1 MELTIWQPF
10 GFDRFHS
17 RINDLFDESLGR
29 SRGSATSARSIW
41 SPPVDVLESTDS
53 YLVRAELPGMNKEDF
68 NLEVK
73 DGVLTL
79 SGERKLEAPVNGV
92 EYRSVERF
100 AGKFSRSFYLPQ
112 TVKQDGIQATY
123 RDGVLE
129 IRVPKMEH
137 VKARQITIN
146 VN

>member
-10 GFDRFHS
+10 GSDRFHS

-29 SRGSATSARSIW
+29 SRGSPTSARSIC
-41 SPPVDVLESTDS
+41 SPPVDVLESPDS

-79 SGERKLEAPVNGV
+79 SGERKLEAPANGV
-92 EYRSVERF
+92 EYRNVERF
-100 AGKFSRSFYLPQ
+100 AGKFSRSFSLPQ
-112 TVKQDGIQATY
+112 TIKQDEIQASY
-123 RDGVLE
+123 RDGILE
-129 IRVPKMEH
+129 IHLPKSEH
-137 VKARQITIN
+137 AKVRQIT
-146 VN
+146 VNN

>member
-1 MELTIWQPF
+1 
-10 GFDRFHS
+10 
-17 RINDLFDESLGR
+17 
-29 SRGSATSARSIW
+29 
-41 SPPVDVLESTDS
+41 VDVLESADS
-53 YLVRAELPGMNKEDF
+53 YLVRAELPGINKEDF

-79 SGERKLEAPVNGV
+79 SGERKLEAPANGF
-92 EYRSVERF
+92 EYRSVERI
-100 AGKFSRSFYLPQ
+100 AGKFSRSFYVPQ

-123 RDGVLE
+123 RDGILE

-137 VKARQITIN
+137 AKARQITIN

>member
-10 GFDRFHS
+10 GLDRFHS

-29 SRGSATSARSIW
+29 SRGSATSTRSIW
-41 SPPVDVLESTDS
+41 SPPVDVLESADS

-73 DGVLTL
+73 DGVLTF
-79 SGERKLEAPVNGV
+79 SGERKLEAPANGV
-92 EYRSVERF
+92 EYRSVERI

-123 RDGVLE
+123 RDGILE
-129 IRVPKMEH
+129 IHVPKSEH
-137 VKARQITIN
+137 AKARQIT
-146 VN
+146 VNMN